1 MNLTSYQNKDLNPTA
16 TSSDFI
22 WIKDKSLSKSFCKK
36 MIEKYEKSK
45 DKHEG
50 LVGNGRI
57 DKSLKQTRD
66 LSISNF
72 KDKWQ
77 KEDEHL
83 FQALRKGLNEYCA
96 MCSERHY
103 NLTLSEDVLQL
114 LDTGYMIQK
123 YEPGG
128 FYEWHQDWTILGTGS
143 RVYTFIWYLNTI
155 KKSDGGWTEF
165 IDGTKIQPKAGKL
178 VMFPATWTYLHR
190 AYPPKVPKYIVTG
203 WIYAKSKDEKA
214 IEELRDVS
222 QRELDNV

>member
-1 MNLTSYQNKDLNPTA
+1 MSLTSYQNKDLNPTA

-77 KEDEHL
+77 KEDEYL
-83 FQALRKGLNEYCA
+83 FQALRKGLNEYCT
-96 MCSERHY
+96 MCQEHHY
-103 NLTLSEDVLQL
+103 NLTLSEDVLEL
-114 LDTGYMIQK
+114 IDTGYMIQK

-128 FYEWHQDWTILGTGS
+128 FYDWHNDWTMNDGAS
-143 RVYTFIWYLNTI
+143 RVYTYIWYLNTI
-155 KKSDGGWTEF
+155 KKKDGGYTQF
-165 IDGTKIQPKAGKL
+165 IDGTKVQPKVGRL
-178 VMFPATWTYLHR
+178 VIFPALWTYLHR
-190 AYPPKVPKYIVTG
+190 AFPPQVPKYICTG
-203 WIYAKSKDEKA
+203 WVYAKS
-214 IEELRDVS
+214 R
-222 QRELDNV
+222 

>member
-50 LVGNGRI
+50 LVGIGRV

-83 FQALRKGLNEYCA
+83 FQALRKGLNEYCT
-96 MCSERHY
+96 MCSEHHY
-103 NLTLSEDVLQL
+103 NLTVSEDVHEMI
-114 LDTGYMIQK
+114 DTGYMIQK

-128 FYEWHQDWTILGTGS
+128 FYDWHQDWTIIGSGT
-143 RVYTFIWYLNTI
+143 RLYTFIWYLNTI

-203 WIYAKSKDEKA
+203 WIYAKSKDEKTV
-214 IEELRDVS
+214 EEI
-222 QRELDNV
+222 REEVQKQLE